1 MPAKDLYAKLIYSPN
16 PKAQYTNR
24 EIMSITE
31 QCGSGLHNTW
41 LTTVVVHQLGKRYLV
56 IATNDE
62 TSEMYGP
69 YYNPDDLVEVGKII
83 QVYKGPDNKELCN
96 LFGVYP
102 SNNALL
108 NMEELVCNCKN
119 TILPYFSIFRVP
131 NGLTSVRHSG
141 NVLLDNGTLLAC
153 VEMANVSSESTARVE
168 MALAILSER
177 EVKETLDN
185 AA

>member
-24 EIMSITE
+24 EIMRIVE
-31 QCGSGLHNTW
+31 QCGTGLHNTW
-41 LTTVVVHQLGKRYLV
+41 LTNVVIHQLGKRYFA
-56 IATNDE
+56 IATNPE

-69 YYNPDDLVEVGKII
+69 YYNPDELREVGKII

-96 LFGVYP
+96 MFGLYP
-102 SNNALL
+102 SNNSQFE
-108 NMEELVCNCKN
+108 MEELVCACKN
-119 TILPYFSIFRVP
+119 TTLPYFSIFRVS

-141 NVLLDNGTLLAC
+141 KALLDNGMLLAC

-168 MALAILSER
+168 MALSYMVEKENR
-177 EVKETLDN
+177 ELDEV
-185 AA
+185 A